1 MTASTAMPEHTEAVR
16 LRLAPDD
23 RHPLADL
30 LESKGFGYL
39 AEQLRSP
46 PRRPV
51 SWTRCTIVAPLR
63 GKGPARS
70 REVWAARC
78 PVGYSSG
85 EIVEIRSRKGKSTL
99 VVLGDVIKQDARGYT
114 LRRCKAVK
122 DAPRPG
128 DSP

>member
-1 MTASTAMPEHTEAVR
+1 MNATLPEHTESIR

-23 RHPLADL
+23 RPVVADL

-39 AEQLRSP
+39 AEQLRSLS
-46 PRRPV
+46 RRPV
-51 SWTRCTIVAPLR
+51 SWARCTIVAPLR
-63 GKGPARS
+63 GKGPARE

-99 VVLGDVIKQDARGYT
+99 VVLGDVIKQDPRGYT
-114 LRRCKAVK
+114 LRRCKTVQ
-122 DAPRPG
+122 DAPRSG

>member
-1 MTASTAMPEHTEAVR
+1 MNATLPEHTESIR

-23 RHPLADL
+23 RPVVADL

-39 AEQLRSP
+39 AEQLRSLS
-46 PRRPV
+46 RRPV
-51 SWTRCTIVAPLR
+51 SWARCTIVAPLR

-99 VVLGDVIKQDARGYT
+99 VVLGDVIKQDPRGYT
-114 LRRCKAVK
+114 LRRCKTVQ
-122 DAPRPG
+122 DAPRSG

>member
-1 MTASTAMPEHTEAVR
+1 MNATLPEHTESIR

-23 RHPLADL
+23 RPVVADL

-39 AEQLRSP
+39 AEQLRSLS
-46 PRRPV
+46 RRPV
-51 SWTRCTIVAPLR
+51 SWARCTIVAPLWS
-63 GKGPARS
+63 KGPARS

>member
-1 MTASTAMPEHTEAVR
+1 MNATLPEHTESIR

-51 SWTRCTIVAPLR
+51 SWARCTIVAPLR
-63 GKGPARS
+63 GKGPACE

-78 PVGYSSG
+78 PAGYAAG
-85 EIVEIRSRKGKSTL
+85 DVVEIRSRKGKSTL
-99 VVLGDVIKQDARGYT
+99 VVLGDVIKQDPRGYT
-114 LRRCKAVK
+114 LRRCKSVK
-122 DAPRPG
+122 E